1 MIRLALLSV
10 ILLVLVTAV
19 ILVTRGGP
27 DDAPTD
33 RYLSEGA
40 TTTLVVLGMLAIGV
54 AITLGFTV
62 GDAWPLLPI
71 GAWAGAYL
79 AVRAHDR
86 NRPQRERA
94 KLEQR
99 RDAARRRLDEFG
111 ADGAALLDEA
121 EAAIARINGTRA
133 ATQGWLGRPDF
144 TADVDMIAGSL
155 RKITALRS
163 ASDEWAALPNPTAED
178 RAQIDDAQLAIG
190 KLKAAVAERISIL
203 HDCADQAEEVDRAL
217 EQQHEHHVIEQRRDD
232 LRGRLSAL
240 LTGTAMASPA
250 EPSEATDLVRS
261 RVAAFHELEATIERH
276 RRPGSATP

>member
-1 MIRLALLSV
+1 MIRLALLAV

-19 ILVTRGGP
+19 VLVTRGGP
-27 DDAPTD
+27 HDAPTD
-33 RYLSEGA
+33 RHLSEAA

-62 GDAWPLLPI
+62 GDGWPLLPI

-111 ADGAALLDEA
+111 ADGAAMLDEA

-133 ATQGWLGRPDF
+133 ATQGWLGQPDF
-144 TADVDMIAGSL
+144 TADVEMIADSL

-163 ASDEWAALPNPTAED
+163 ASDEWAALPNPTDED
-178 RAQIDDAQLAIG
+178 RAQITDAQRTIG
-190 KLKAAVAERISIL
+190 EIKAAVANRLQIL
-203 HDCADQAEEVDRAL
+203 QDCADQAEEVDRAL
-217 EQQHEHHVIEQRRDD
+217 EQQHGQHVLAQRRDD

-240 LTGTAMASPA
+240 LTGASMTPPP

-276 RRPGSATP
+276 RRPGPATP